1 MIRLLVRR
9 LIATIPLLFLVTLIV
24 WALLL
29 LVPGDPAFTIA
40 GENATPAQVETVRD
54 ELGLNDPA
62 VVQYGR
68 WLGDAVQGDLGTS
81 LFNSYAVVDAI
92 VDRLPVTISLL
103 SLAFV
108 LSLIIGIPAGV
119 IAATRRGSAIDRL
132 LTIGTSIGIA
142 APNFWLGLVLIAY
155 VSGQLGWFP
164 SGGYVGL
171 ADDPL
176 RWLHHLF
183 LPALTLAFAAAA
195 ELARQMRAGMIDV
208 LDQDFIR
215 THRAKGLPRR
225 LVVGRY
231 ALKNAM
237 VPVVT
242 VAGLQVARL
251 FGLSAIVER
260 IFGMDGVGELAVTSV
275 LNRDIPIIQGVVL
288 FVTLLVVAANLLVD
302 VSYGYFNPKVR
313 LR

>member
-9 LIATIPLLFLVTLIV
+9 LVATIPLLFLVTLIV

-40 GENATPAQVETVRD
+40 GENATPSQVETVRE

-108 LSLIIGIPAGV
+108 LSLLIGIPAGV

-132 LTIGTSIGIA
+132 LTVGTSIGIA

-164 SGGYVGL
+164 SGGYIGL
-171 ADDPL
+171 TDDPL

-183 LPALTLAFAAAA
+183 LPALTLALAAAA

-215 THRAKGLPRR
+215 THRAKGLPPRI
-225 LVVGRY
+225 VVGKH